1 MLGNAA
7 SSIIVAGIV
16 LGIIIVIHELGHFLV
31 AKFFKIK
38 VETFSVGFGPRLFGF
53 RKGDTD
59 YRISAFP
66 LGGYVKMAG
75 ETPMDEVKGFDYEFL
90 SKPKWQ
96 RFLVA
101 SAGPAMNVIL
111 AVALIAGLYIHG
123 TDIPEFMLGQAVVNT
138 VEQGSPAEQAG
149 IRPGDV
155 IASLDGKNSPNWE
168 EVQNTVI
175 ISPGRPLPITV
186 ERNGTKLDL
195 TVTPEKRGREEAG
208 DVGIYPAIGH
218 GRTVVGHVK
227 PNSPAQ
233 RAGLQPGDEII
244 RVNGQDLRTS
254 SLSLQQTIQKMPEKT
269 LAITVLRREVP
280 PSFGSSEQPKQGVFS
295 SLWNGAKRLFGGNS
309 VGANVAAPLSTDSH
323 PTQIQSE
330 PKEVELQVTPEMEDG
345 RRMIGI
351 DLDLRLLAGPTVHI
365 KLSPLPAL
373 EKSLQANKENA
384 ALIFQIVGRL
394 VRREASLKQ
403 LDGPVG
409 IVAFSGQA
417 YQAGFA
423 TLVTFMALISL
434 NLGILNILPIPI
446 LDGGVIL
453 LLVIESL
460 LGRDLSLRIK
470 ERIVQASFVFLLM
483 LTVIVIYNDVVKLLP
498 PTTPTP

>member
-7 SSIIVAGIV
+7 SSIIIAGIV

-38 VETFSVGFGPRLFGF
+38 VETFSVGFGPRLIGF

-75 ETPMDEVKGFDYEFL
+75 ETPMDEVKGADYEFL

-111 AVALIAGLYIHG
+111 AVGLIAGLYMHG
-123 TDIPEFMLGQAVVNT
+123 TDVPEFMLGQAVVNI
-138 VEQGSPAEQAG
+138 VDQGSAAERAG

-155 IASLDGKNSPNWE
+155 IASFDGKTNPNWE
-168 EVQNTVI
+168 EVQNTVLI
-175 ISPGRPLPITV
+175 NPGRPLPITV
-186 ERNGTKLDL
+186 ERNGTKIAL
-195 TVTPEKRGREEAG
+195 TVTPDRRGREEAG
-208 DVGIYPAIGH
+208 DVGMYPVI
-218 GRTVVGHVK
+218 RTVVGSVL

-233 RAGLQPGDEII
+233 RAGVKSGDEII
-244 RVNGQDLRTS
+244 RVKGQDLRTS
-254 SLSLQQTIQKMPEKT
+254 GRTLQQTIQKMPEQT
-269 LAITVLRREVP
+269 FPITVLR
-280 PSFGSSEQPKQGVFS
+280 G
-295 SLWNGAKRLFGGNS
+295 
-309 VGANVAAPLSTDSH
+309 T
-323 PTQIQSE
+323 
-330 PKEVELQVTPEMEDG
+330 KEVDLEVSPEWKDG

-351 DLDLRLLAGPTVHI
+351 DLQLAGPTVHI
-365 KLSPLPAL
+365 KLSPIPAL
-373 EKSLQANKENA
+373 EKSLQSNKENA

-394 VRREASLKQ
+394 LRREASLKQ

-409 IVAFSGQA
+409 IVAVSGQA

-423 TLVTFMALISL
+423 TLLTFMALISL

-460 LGRDLSLRIK
+460 MGRDLSLRMK

-498 PTTPTP
+498 PTQPTP